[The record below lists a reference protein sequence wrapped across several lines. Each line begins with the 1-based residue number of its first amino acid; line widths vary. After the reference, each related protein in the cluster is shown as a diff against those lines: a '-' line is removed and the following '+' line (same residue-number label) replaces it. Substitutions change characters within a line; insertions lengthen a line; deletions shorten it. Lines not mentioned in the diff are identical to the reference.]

1 MKRSDYKNHL
11 DKIKCSPEF
20 RIRMEERLSAER
32 DGEYADSV
40 SDVERVTKINY
51 HRWTALAAS
60 AVLVLGI
67 GGAAFCFAKNSDP
80 TSENMLSD
88 TGDDDKIPFALEK
101 RSAETYS
108 MNVTMFNYDSVG
120 RTENLNIGNIPEE
133 AADKIIDGLE
143 KCQWDIVESDKF
155 YDVSSETR
163 ININCTGAEEFVYT
177 IDTNGYAM
185 LEREGEQ
192 TFYYNENSYFNIVST
207 IAYYLPYCDW
217 NSMVGGEKGEKLD
230 VIFKEHI
237 DEIRPTRTNVYQS
250 NSLMLMWND
259 PYTVY
264 IDQYGTITVFYDTQ
278 YDSGYGGNGSN
289 TVYFSS
295 SPEMYEQI
303 IKELG
308 DRLEKETATEA
319 ETALPTE
326 ILSPT
331 ESVYKIIDENITAD
345 PMDIFYKS
353 GSGQFN
359 SHSFTVSNVD
369 MNNIV
374 KIIKSLEWEVSEN
387 QYPQKDFYVVR
398 NLIITL
404 SGEIYDQQSSKMYSP
419 ANGDFSDLTVALSD
433 LLSYDDFT
441 YVMSLLANSGKKSAM
456 SCSDFTFYYS
466 DAAVSPSSES
476 EIQYIKR
483 GGTGIF
489 YHDNSYNEYYMIIDS
504 DSYTGEYY
512 ETNRNWTMIESGD
525 KITEYEEI
533 DINSDDSQKKI
544 SSGFSGMD
552 YCLMDYDTICTYAI
566 HLIDDIYTSSESTS
580 SVDCRYDEN
589 TGCFTFSLKGSLYES
604 NVISININIADGNVV
619 KAYIERIDLNT
630 NKNVLFYDFQ
640 LGDGMGGG
648 INYYTENLDIYSQI
662 SDDMKFE
669 KSQTED

>member
-1 MKRSDYKNHL
+1 MKKSDYKDHL

-67 GGAAFCFAKNSDP
+67 GGAAFCFAKNGNP

-88 TGDDDKIPFALEK
+88 TGDDEKLPFILDR

-108 MNVTMFNYDSVG
+108 MNVTMFNIYRDSID
-120 RTENLNIGNIPEE
+120 LNIENIPEE
-133 AADKIIDGLE
+133 AADKIINGLE
-143 KCQWDIVESDKF
+143 RCDWDNVDPDKF

-163 ININCTGAEEFVYT
+163 LSIDCTGAEEFVYT
-177 IDTNGYAM
+177 VDTQGYAM

-192 TFYYNENSYFNIVST
+192 MFYYNENSYFNIVST

-217 NSMVGGEKGEKLD
+217 NSMVGGETGEKLD

-237 DEIRPTRTNVYQS
+237 DEIEQTRSDVYGL
-250 NSLMLMWND
+250 NSWVTLMSND

-289 TVYFSS
+289 TIYFSS

-303 IKELG
+303 VKELG
-308 DRLEKETATEA
+308 GTLNIETATEA

-345 PMDIFYKS
+345 PMDIIYRS
-353 GSGQFN
+353 GSGQFDN
-359 SHSFTVSNVD
+359 HSFTVSNVD
-369 MNNIV
+369 MSTVIKN
-374 KIIKSLEWEVSEN
+374 IKSLEWEVSEN
-387 QYPQKDFYVVR
+387 KFPQNDFYVVR
-398 NLIITL
+398 NLLISS
-404 SGEIYDQQSSKMYSP
+404 SGEIYDTQSSKMYSP

-433 LLSYDDFT
+433 LLSHDDCT
-441 YVMSLLANSGKKSAM
+441 YVISLLANSGKNITIL
-456 SCSDFTFYYS
+456 CSDFTMYYS
-466 DAAVSPSSES
+466 DAVVSSDAES
-476 EIQYIKR
+476 EIQYIHR
-483 GGTGIF
+483 GGTGLF
-489 YHDNSYNEYYMIIDS
+489 YHDNSHNEYFIIIDS

-533 DINSDDSQKKI
+533 DLNSDGGQKKI
-544 SSGFSGMD
+544 SSGFSGMN
-552 YCLMDYDTICTYAI
+552 YCFMDYDTICNYAI
-566 HLIDDIYTSSESTS
+566 TLIDDIYTSPESYPLIE
-580 SVDCRYDEN
+580 CRYDEEN
-589 TGCFTFSLKGSLYES
+589 GCFTFSLKGVLYES
-604 NVISININIADGNVV
+604 DVISMTLYFANENLV
-619 KAYIERIDLNT
+619 KAYIERLDLNT
-630 NKNVLFYDFQ
+630 NENVVLYDFQ

-648 INYYTENLDIYSQI
+648 IDYYNENLDIYSKI
-662 SDDMKFE
+662 SEDMKIE
-669 KSQTED
+669 KSKTEE